1 MNNNPARTP
10 TDPNKLPAVID
21 KPTGAP
27 HLSGN
32 FRGYTLNELRFQ
44 RTLID
49 VRRAYVKERLL
60 GEFANIRSLRFL
72 DTKKGKG
79 GRGWLNPS
87 VFAIAGK
94 AFKLFSYVDYISLGI
109 TLFQSGRKVFSL
121 FRRKK

>member
-1 MNNNPARTP
+1 MNKNPDHAP
-10 TDPNKLPAVID
+10 ADPGKLPAVIE
-21 KPTGAP
+21 KTARAP
-27 HLSGN
+27 HLCEN

-44 RTLID
+44 RTLTE
-49 VRRAYVKERLL
+49 VRREYIKEKLM
-60 GEFANIRSLRFL
+60 GEIANICTLRFL

-94 AFKLFSYVDYISLGI
+94 AFKLFSYADYISLGI